1 MTEPTPADWPR
12 MPPRT
17 PRYAQLAQ
25 WVIGR
30 IKAGTWAEGQ
40 KLLSESD
47 LAHDSGYGRDTVRHG
62 MQIARDKGYVVIT
75 HGIGTFV
82 NTADHWT

>member
-1 MTEPTPADWPR
+1 VPAGPGVR
-12 MPPRT
+12 RLPG
-17 PRYAQLAQ
+17 A
-25 WVIGR
+25 
-30 IKAGTWAEGQ
+30 GQ

-82 NTADHWT
+82 NTADHWA